1 MSEIKCPKC
10 GEVFTV
16 DKSAYAEI
24 LLQIKNQEFEKEIK
38 ERMEVINREKTAET
52 ALIVEKSKK
61 DQEKTIQELKDKIA
75 RLEADN
81 KLKEKEVSSE
91 KTLLENKHHQEI
103 EMIKKDSE
111 RLVEQAIHEKEKKI
125 DELNNKL
132 LLKEKEF
139 ALEENKIKEQ
149 HAFEIKQKESEIAF
163 YKDLK
168 AKASTKLLGET
179 LEQHCLNSF
188 NQIRMVSY
196 PHAYFEKD
204 NDIVGGT
211 KGDFIF
217 RDTTEQGAEFI
228 SIMFEMKNEADE
240 TATKHKNEDFF
251 KKLDEDRNKKNCEY
265 AVLVSLL
272 EPDSELYNSGI
283 VDVSYR
289 YPKMY
294 VIRPQFF
301 IPLISLLYNANKN
314 AAEYKN
320 QLEVIKNQNLDI
332 TKFEERLLDFQDKF
346 SKNYALASSKFSS
359 AIEEIDKT
367 IDHLNKVKG
376 GLLGADRN
384 LRLAN
389 DKAQD
394 LSIRKLTHNN
404 PTMKEKF
411 DELKDK

>member
-38 ERMEVINREKTAET
+38 ERMEAINREKTAET

-81 KLKEKEVSSE
+81 KLKEKEASSE
-91 KTLLENKHHQEI
+91 KTLLENKYHQEI
-103 EMIKKDSE
+103 EMIKKDNE

-217 RDTTEQGAEFI
+217 RDTTEQGVEFI

-320 QLEVIKNQNLDI
+320 QLEIIKNQNLDI

-367 IDHLNKVKG
+367 IDHLNKVKE

>member
-16 DKSAYAEI
+16 DKSAYADI
-24 LLQIKNQEFEKEIK
+24 IAQIRNQEFEKELKARLDAINSK
-38 ERMEVINREKTAET
+38 KDAEV
-52 ALIVEKSKK
+52 ALNLEKSKREQENTIRELKERIAHLEAENKLK
-61 DQEKTIQELKDKIA
+61 DKDALNEKTILESKYRHEL
-75 RLEADN
+75 
-81 KLKEKEVSSE
+81 
-91 KTLLENKHHQEI
+91 
-103 EMIKKDSE
+103 EMMKKDSE
-111 RLVEQAIHEKEKKI
+111 RLVEQAVHEKDDQIAK
-125 DELNNKL
+125 LNGQL

-139 ALEENKIKEQ
+139 ALEEKNIKDQ

-188 NQIRMVSY
+188 NQVRMISY

-204 NDIVGGT
+204 NEVVGGT

-217 RDTTEQGAEFI
+217 RDHTEQGSEFI

-272 EPDSELYNSGI
+272 EPESELYNSGI

-301 IPLISLLYNANKN
+301 LPLISLLYNANKN

-320 QLEVIKNQNLDI
+320 QLEIIKNQNLDI
-332 TKFEERLLDFQDKF
+332 TKFEDRLLEFQDKF
-346 SKNYALASSKFSS
+346 SKNYITASNKFND
-359 AIEEIDKT
+359 AIAEIDKT
-367 IDHLNKVKG
+367 IDHLNKVKE

-411 DELKDK
+411 DELKK